1 MIWYL
6 CLVLAII
13 MIVGSIQVLLDRS
26 KGKLRAGLTVCG
38 MAIATFII
46 YIPVFFQKYDFLAA
60 IFGNTINVLQV
71 ISLDADYSEYYEM
84 IMSGIQ
90 LEPAARLYIVTMGM
104 LHLLMPAL
112 SILAAYSIFIHY
124 YAGLQIMFMNRRSRP
139 LYVFS
144 DCNDDSIYLAK
155 SIREKIKKC
164 DLLFADRRE
173 TEEFEDRV
181 DSLHAILY
189 HGSIQDLRISRK
201 KNKEVYYFCME
212 EDDEDLNNA
221 LHLIEYYADR
231 DKSEQKKTHIY
242 VLSEQKDVDIMLDS
256 TNKGMTNVEII
267 NIPERVAYYL
277 LDEHPLFEQIQD
289 KKLTILLAGLGSVNT
304 ELLKA
309 IAWCGQMGAYAH
321 LKIYVIGVHLEA
333 IAQRLRYY
341 CPDLFTD
348 QFDLQIIDTAHEK
361 EMFEQVR
368 ANCMD
373 ARYISVDMGD
383 DSKSLEVSLEL
394 RRLLYL
400 ADDTFTN
407 APPIYTLISDVEK
420 KSMVAALKT
429 PDTRYSRRVSYNII
443 PYGDRKTVLS
453 YDNLIQEPLDRLA
466 KNVHLVYTD
475 IFSDG
480 PINVE
485 EALEQYNLL
494 EVNKRSNRANAMHIR
509 YKLALL
515 GLDYTDKDAVQ
526 EVDLNDY
533 LTEENLEVLTRAE
546 HDRWMAFYQS
556 DGWTTAS
563 LEQVKAYQ
571 ASGLSAGR
579 HNCALMKMHPYIC
592 DFDDLQVTS
601 DALGLPDSTVYDRD
615 LITRIPDIL
624 HDKWNISDRK
634 YKIIKR

>member
-1 MIWYL
+1 MIWYV
-6 CLVLAII
+6 CLLLAII
-13 MIVGSIQVLLDRS
+13 LIVGSVRILLDRS
-26 KGKLRAGLTVCG
+26 KGRLRAGLTVLG
-38 MAIATFII
+38 MALATFII
-46 YIPVFFQKYDFLAA
+46 YIPVFFQLYDFFTA
-60 IFGNTINVLQV
+60 IFGNIINVLQV
-71 ISLDADYSEYYEM
+71 VSLDADYSAYYDM
-84 IMSGIQ
+84 IMEGIR
-90 LEPAARLYIVTMGM
+90 LEPVARSYMIILGA
-104 LHLLMPAL
+104 LHFLMPAL
-112 SILAAYSIFIHY
+112 SILAAYNIFIHY
-124 YAGLQIMFMNRRSRP
+124 YAGLQILFMNRRNCP
-139 LYVFS
+139 LYIFS
-144 DCNDDSIYLAK
+144 DCNDDSIYLAR

-164 DLLFADRRE
+164 DLLFADRQE

-201 KNKEVYYFCME
+201 KDKEVYYFCME

-231 DKSEQKKTHIY
+231 DKSEQKKTHIF

-256 TNKGMTNVEII
+256 TNKGLTDVQVV
-267 NIPERVAYYL
+267 NIPERVAYAL
-277 LDEHPLFEQIQD
+277 LDEHPLVDQIKDHQ
-289 KKLTILLAGLGSVNT
+289 LTILLAGLGTVNV
-304 ELLKA
+304 ELMRA
-309 IAWCGQMGAYAH
+309 IAWCGQMGDYAK
-321 LKIYVIGVHLEA
+321 LKICAIGLNTEA
-333 IAQRLRYY
+333 IERKLRYY
-341 CPDLFTD
+341 YPDLFTE
-348 QFDLQIIDTAHEK
+348 QFDVNLINCHNEG
-361 EMFEQVR
+361 EMFEAIKTR
-368 ANCMD
+368 CLD

-383 DSKSLEVSLEL
+383 DSLSLETSLEL
-394 RRLLYL
+394 RRLFYL
-400 ADDTFTN
+400 ADKTFTN
-407 APPIYTLISDVEK
+407 APPIFTLICDVEK

-443 PYGDRKTVLS
+443 PFGDKKTVLS

-466 KNVHLVYTD
+466 KNVHLVYSD

-515 GLDYTDKDAVQ
+515 GLDYTDKDNVA
-526 EVDLNDY
+526 EVRLEDY
-533 LTEENLEVLTRAE
+533 LTEDKLEILTKAE
-546 HDRWMAFYQS
+546 HDRWMAFLQS
-556 DGWTTAS
+556 EGWTTAS
-563 LEQVKAYQ
+563 LEQVEAYK

-592 DFDDLQVTS
+592 DFDDLPARS
-601 DALGLPDSTVYDRD
+601 EALGLPDSTVYDRD